1 MRPDN
6 RVSKAHAKI
15 RSRAITIEALTPSYA
30 MILADWKA
38 SEARQ
43 EPPRE
48 ATTARIAQDDLKLVI

>member
-15 RSRAITIEALTPSYA
+15 RSRAITFQALPCPYA
-30 MILADWKA
+30 IILADWKA

-43 EPPRE
+43 EPPHE
-48 ATTARIAQDDLKLVI
+48 ATTAHIVQDDLKLVI